1 MFIQKSSATA
11 ETIQSVKI
19 IEMKNFA
26 LTGVAGYV
34 APRHLKAIQ
43 DTGNRLVAALDPFD
57 SVGVLDSFAPNC
69 SFFTEYERFDRH
81 LEKLK
86 RSGEENRVHWVSVCS
101 PNHLHDAHIRTALRV
116 GADALC
122 EKPLVLAPW
131 NLDALAELEAET
143 GHRVWTVLQ
152 LRTHPSLIRLK
163 EELSESDSS
172 FKRKVRLT
180 YITSRGPWYQRS
192 WKGVPHKSGGVA
204 TNIGIHL
211 FDLLIWLFGEVEHHE
226 IHVNDQCTSAGVL
239 YLKSATV
246 PWFLS
251 IDPAFLP
258 EKQMSEG
265 QRTYRSI
272 TVDEQEI
279 EFSSGFTDLHGEVYR
294 RTLAGDGFGIE
305 LARPSVE
312 VVYQIRNSE
321 PVKAKRDTHPFLA

>member
-1 MFIQKSSATA
+1 M
-11 ETIQSVKI
+11 
-19 IEMKNFA
+19 
-26 LTGVAGYV
+26 
-34 APRHLKAIQ
+34 
-43 DTGNRLVAALDPFD
+43 
-57 SVGVLDSFAPNC
+57 
-69 SFFTEYERFDRH
+69 
-81 LEKLK
+81 
-86 RSGEENRVHWVSVCS
+86 
-101 PNHLHDAHIRTALRV
+101 
-116 GADALC
+116 
-122 EKPLVLAPW
+122 
-131 NLDALAELEAET
+131 
-143 GHRVWTVLQ
+143 
-152 LRTHPSLIRLK
+152 
-163 EELSESDSS
+163 
-172 FKRKVRLT
+172 T

-239 YLKSATV
+239 YLKNATV

-258 EKQMSEG
+258 EKQISEG

-279 EFSSGFTDLHGEVYR
+279 EFSSRFTDLHGEVYR

-321 PVKAKRDTHPFLA
+321 PVKTRKDTHPFLA